1 MYKNHFSSISKLS
14 FHTPYVLGFLFFCCT
29 FFANAQESTSKWSVS
44 LRGANQKPAIDIVVG
59 SLPVLHSPLYPSVGV
74 SLERNYKNGNRS
86 RLYQDVSLSYF
97 HDTYTERS
105 VTLAT
110 NLGYEFRI
118 VKGLYAGVRLGVGA
132 QRANRSDIVYTYEG
146 DRWVGKPY
154 PGGIN
159 WRAQI
164 EAGGELG
171 YRIGK
176 FSVFGGY
183 KYSLLTP
190 YDKANGLPLWLLK
203 APSIGLR
210 MGL

>member
-1 MYKNHFSSISKLS
+1 MKKYNHII
-14 FHTPYVLGFLFFCCT
+14 GFLLMFCASFT
-29 FFANAQESTSKWSVS
+29 NAQETTPSKWSVS
-44 LRGANQKPAIDIVVG
+44 LRAANQTPGFDFTIGTI
-59 SLPVLHSPLYPSVGV
+59 PVLHSPLYPSVTLGV
-74 SLERNYKNGNRS
+74 ERNYKNGNRS

-97 HDTYTERS
+97 HDTYTERDL
-105 VTLAT
+105 TLAT

-118 VKGLYAGVRLGVGA
+118 VRGLYTGVRLGVGL
-132 QRANRSDIVYTYEG
+132 QRANRSDIVYNYEG

-176 FSVFGGY
+176 FSIFGGY
-183 KYSLLTP
+183 KYGFLTP
-190 YDKANGLPLWLLK
+190 YDKDNGIPFWLLK
-203 APSIGLR
+203 APTVGLR

>member
-1 MYKNHFSSISKLS
+1 MKKYNHII
-14 FHTPYVLGFLFFCCT
+14 GFLLMFCAFFT
-29 FFANAQESTSKWSVS
+29 NAQETTPSKWSVS
-44 LRGANQKPAIDIVVG
+44 LRAANQKSAIDIVIG
-59 SLPVLHSPLYPSVGV
+59 AIPVLHSPLYPSVTLGV
-74 SLERNYKNGNRS
+74 ERNYKNGNRS

-97 HDTYTERS
+97 HDTYTERDW
-105 VTLAT
+105 TLAT

-118 VKGLYAGVRLGVGA
+118 VRGLYAGVRLGVGA

-190 YDKANGLPLWLLK
+190 YDKENGIPLWLMK

>member
-1 MYKNHFSSISKLS
+1 
-14 FHTPYVLGFLFFCCT
+14 
-29 FFANAQESTSKWSVS
+29 VS
-44 LRGANQKPAIDIVVG
+44 LG
-59 SLPVLHSPLYPSVGV
+59 
-74 SLERNYKNGNRS
+74 
-86 RLYQDVSLSYF
+86 YF
-97 HDTYTERS
+97 YDTYTERDL
-105 VTLAT
+105 TLAT

-118 VKGLYAGVRLGVGA
+118 VKGLYAGVRLGVGI

-183 KYSLLTP
+183 KYGFLTP
-190 YDKANGLPLWLLK
+190 YDKDNGIPFWLLK
-203 APSIGLR
+203 APSVGLR
-210 MGL
+210 MSL